1 LRSVIYFRTRSVQLN
16 HTASCTNGY
25 WVCFRGGLSGRG
37 VALTTHQLVVTR
49 REWVEPLSR
58 FCACSACNWKAL
70 PFTTQLATLLVL
82 GLYIQCFMDP
92 LVDSVCKITE
102 YRGRESK
109 SLRIYILALE
119 GSELNAAAFS
129 TTEEP

>member
-1 LRSVIYFRTRSVQLN
+1 MGRTI
-16 HTASCTNGY
+16 
-25 WVCFRGGLSGRG
+25 
-37 VALTTHQLVVTR
+37 
-49 REWVEPLSR
+49 PLSR

-70 PFTTQLATLLVL
+70 LPLTAQLTILLDF
-82 GLYIQCFMDP
+82 GHKIQCFIDL
-92 LVDSVCKITE
+92 LVDSVSIITA

-119 GSELNAAAFS
+119 GSELHAAAFS